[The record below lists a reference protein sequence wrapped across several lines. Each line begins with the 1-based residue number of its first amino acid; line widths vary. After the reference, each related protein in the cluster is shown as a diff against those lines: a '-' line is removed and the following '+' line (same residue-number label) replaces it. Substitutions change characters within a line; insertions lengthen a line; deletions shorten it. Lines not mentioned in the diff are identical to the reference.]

1 MAIFLCRWPNGSFSI
16 IGAANKTEAA
26 MELDEIGDT
35 DGAEISR
42 MLSSLLDFEIVPPG
56 SSDEISFDSLFRFSL
71 KSEVRG

>member
-16 IGAANKTEAA
+16 IGAANETEAV

-42 MLSSLLDFEIVPPG
+42 MLSCLLDFEICPA
-56 SSDEISFDSLFRFSL
+56 ELQRRNQF
-71 KSEVRG
+71 